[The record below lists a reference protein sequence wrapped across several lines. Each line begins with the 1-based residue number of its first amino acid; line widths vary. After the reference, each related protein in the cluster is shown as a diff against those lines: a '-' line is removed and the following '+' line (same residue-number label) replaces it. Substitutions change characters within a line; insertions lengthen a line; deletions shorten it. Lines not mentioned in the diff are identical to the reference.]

1 MRSSLIVPAFVVSCV
16 ICGGP
21 AGAQTAAPAQAQPPA
36 PVPVGD
42 RTTPLRPLSGAG
54 NSLISNSL
62 LRDQQDVRVL
72 RVVLEPGGTRAMH
85 SHDDV
90 KFHLFV
96 PISGPMTL
104 SVEGAPSVV
113 VTPWQPYYMK
123 MGTKHAFQNTGSAAV
138 EILEVFVK

>member
-1 MRSSLIVPAFVVSCV
+1 MLRHAALVLAIVASSHVLR
-16 ICGGP
+16 
-21 AGAQTAAPAQAQPPA
+21 AQTPP
-36 PVPVGD
+36 PSGD
-42 RTTPLRPLSGAG
+42 RTTPLRALTGEG
-54 NSLISNSL
+54 NTGISNAV

-96 PISGPMTL
+96 PVSGPMALTL
-104 SVEGAPSVV
+104 EGAAPVV
-113 VTPWQPYYMK
+113 VAPWHPYYMK
-123 MGTKHAFQNTGSAAV
+123 MGTKHAFKNTGSTPV